1 MKKKPKVII
10 VSVLLICCL
19 IVAFT
24 SLPWFRV
31 QYHLHALRQAWS
43 LLAAE
48 QSSQTMTESTR
59 IQRVQD
65 YERQMQALLRLE
77 YLQQSEMSLQHC
89 VLTGAVRNAF
99 ASFVSHSFPTNEFY
113 DYYCPSNGTRLVVI
127 CPKTETDKWQ
137 KLVADYDKP

>member
-10 VSVLLICCL
+10 VGGLIICCL
-19 IVAFT
+19 IVAST
-24 SLPWFRV
+24 SLPWFRI
-31 QYHLHALRQAWS
+31 QYHLHELRQAR
-43 LLAAE
+43 LLLEAE
-48 QSSQTMTESTR
+48 QSP
-59 IQRVQD
+59 QRVQD
-65 YERQMQALLRLE
+65 YERQMQALLRLG

-99 ASFVSHSFPTNEFY
+99 DSFASHSFPTNEFY